1 VTTLSREIYRD
12 VAHVRPVNGRPPTRS
27 LILSGDGGSTV
38 YIGARSSE
46 QYGRVYDKGVQSR
59 TREKGFWWRW
69 EVEFKGELSYLYA
82 NQLLQ
87 VDDRPGLISSKV
99 AHWFRTRCTHSYTA
113 SCIASCVQHSITKP
127 SLERKL
133 LWLSESVRPTVCL
146 LADKVGRDRVLFAL
160 GLLPQS
166 VVERERLPTT
176 SEVA

>member
-1 VTTLSREIYRD
+1 VTSLSRDIYRD
-12 VAHVRPVNGRPPTRS
+12 VAHVRPLNGRPPTRS

-38 YIGARSSE
+38 YVGARSSE

-59 TREKGFWWRW
+59 TREKGLWWRW
-69 EVEFKGELSYLYA
+69 EVEYKGKLSWLYA
-82 NQLLQ
+82 NQLLHAE
-87 VDDRPGLISSKV
+87 DRVGLISSKV
-99 AHWFRTRCTHSYTA
+99 AHWFRSRSTHSYTA

-146 LADKVGRDRVLFAL
+146 LADRVGRDRVLFAL

-166 VVERERLPTT
+166 VVEGAPLPTIC
-176 SEVA
+176 EVA